1 MMPRTFTALLL
12 LGATALLAAPAVES
26 PALPATLELRYV
38 LRYGDLTVGRVSKTL
53 TREAD
58 GRYRHRSH
66 SVPLGSAKIFTS
78 TEWLEEGQFEV
89 VRGQLRPLSFLEYR
103 AGTDKPRRQSARF
116 DWKEKKIF
124 YANGAT
130 AALPPGTQDNGS
142 LLYALMLSQPVAGE
156 VQTIHVSTGKKLRVY
171 RYTQAKSET
180 LKTALGNIKTTV
192 IERPPADRDSEGF
205 RIWLAT
211 ERGNLPVRILTEKR
225 GQETTLELES
235 VSGL

>member
-1 MMPRTFTALLL
+1 MLFLI
-12 LGATALLAAPAVES
+12 AAPAVES
-26 PALPATLELRYV
+26 PALPATLELRYA

-78 TEWLEEGQFEV
+78 VEWLEEGHFEV
-89 VRGQLRPLSFLEYR
+89 VRGQLQPLSFLEYR

-116 DWKEKKIF
+116 DWKKKQIV
-124 YANGAT
+124 YANGTT
-130 AALPPGTQDNGS
+130 AALSPGTQDNGS
-142 LLYALMLSQPVAGE
+142 LLYSLMLSPPVTGG
-156 VQTIHVSTGKKLRVY
+156 VQTIQVSSGKKLRAY
-171 RYTQAKSET
+171 RYTQAKAET
-180 LKTALGNIKTTV
+180 LKTVLGNIKTTV
-192 IERPPADRDSEGF
+192 IEHAPGDRASEGF

-211 ERGNLPVRILTEKR
+211 ERGNLPVRIRTEKR
-225 GQETTLELES
+225 GQETVLELES

>member
-1 MMPRTFTALLL
+1 MMTHTFTALLL
-12 LGATALLAAPAVES
+12 LGTTALLAAPAEA

-53 TREAD
+53 TRETD

-78 TEWLEEGQFEV
+78 VEWFEEGHFEV
-89 VRGQLRPLSFLEYR
+89 VHGKLRPLSFLEYR
-103 AGTDKPRRQSARF
+103 TGASKPHRQSARF
-116 DWKEKKIF
+116 DWKEKKVF

-130 AALPPGTQDNGS
+130 AALPPDTQDNGS
-142 LLYALMLSQPVAGE
+142 LLYALMLSPPVAGG
-156 VQTIHVSTGKKLRVY
+156 TRSMSVSSGKKLRVY
-171 RYTQAKSET
+171 QYVQAKPET
-180 LKTALGNIKTTV
+180 LKTVLGNIKTTV
-192 IERPPADRDSEGF
+192 IERPPTDQNGEGF

-211 ERGNLPVRILTEKR
+211 ERGNLPVRIRTEKR